1 MWVMKSGSEK
11 MINKN
16 NPNYKKNLKRVKMTI
31 RAAEIELNKIDKL
44 YENGKISKLQHDK
57 KSHIVLKKLVGKK

>member
-1 MWVMKSGSEK
+1 

-31 RAAEIELNKIDKL
+31 KEAEKALNDIDRLQKS
-44 YENGKISKLQHDK
+44 GKITKAQHNK
-57 KSHIVLKKLVGKK
+57 KSHNVLLKLEGKK